1 MNRSLSLS
9 LPSLPSLPF
18 AIFLV
23 SLTLGPN
30 ALCDS
35 PLPKRFGHTF
45 EELRNEANIRLSND
59 PKFGR
64 ELLVVESKLTFN
76 EKGACEETNRE
87 VWVSRLKDTG
97 DQGTVQRRYSPWYQN
112 QPTYSARV
120 FDRNGKL
127 YELNNEDII
136 VSSIQSE
143 DRTVLS
149 DDMLLQA
156 VLPGLQ
162 EGGIVEELT
171 TTSER
176 APFFKSGTLKSVL
189 LDALVPTHYLYV
201 EVEAPQDLPLNIG
214 ILGPELPIQ
223 QSIENG
229 KRYWKIE
236 IQNPKLVDV
245 SKLEGTIPANQ
256 HQLSSLVIT
265 TGQSWNKIASE
276 YSQIIDQKLQGTDFE
291 SILEEISVDRSAS
304 QMDQLEKCMHWIQ
317 NNIRYTSVAL
327 GAASIIPAKPMQ
339 MLTKRFGDCKDQSS
353 LLVGLLRELKIQS
366 SVAIANSS
374 TYRTPYASYPALNSF
389 DHAIVMA
396 ICDGQEVWVD
406 CTYPGSSAR
415 DIPVYLQGKMVL
427 IASADTESLSRIPV
441 LPKESNRYLEERVLR
456 VADDRAT
463 YSFDVTTR
471 SSGFFA
477 AQARNETLSSDRSY
491 REQNR
496 LEQYRSFGGNPD
508 FKIESE
514 DDPWHDS
521 GPEFTSVTKANG
533 LPFTFV
539 TQTQRRVILSMKR
552 LFDYLPEA
560 YLMNG
565 DDSDE
570 KVERKYPAPIL
581 VPFSYRRSTL
591 IPFANGTSFVIN
603 EDRIEEKIGPV
614 SIRKL
619 VEKKSNGD
627 LWVDFELSSDAGEL
641 TVANLERL
649 SKIIKEIEST
659 TNRWMA
665 VVTIDVSEEPE
676 SVNLTAKQII
686 EFREDWKR
694 DDSDEKLSTY
704 IHGLLNCGLV
714 QAAISTLE
722 EEMRKTPDRSAV
734 YSLLGECFIVDSLG
748 REFEFG
754 CNLAKA
760 EDMFRKAIALK
771 PQDRIANYFLAN
783 CLLRDSDGT
792 MGTTEERERESLE
805 LINEYEKHSEL
816 SDGMFH
822 IATWL
827 NIKLH
832 NFEAARELF
841 REHYREIDEQCT
853 QVTEWAIN
861 ENWNEISVM
870 RDRLADDPEN
880 LKSVFEAARQ
890 NLFELRKYK
899 AGGKLFELETPNDAA
914 QRRVATSVSNLRV
927 NPLPT
932 GNPTSPKEVAIEAVY
947 HVLRSGIDTKDW
959 HGFTLNPD
967 DQDQALEKLDS
978 LLAANRVKI
987 RLNGLYKGRLL
998 DSLALQINV
1007 DGSEELGFRCETKI
1021 QGVPIAFF
1029 VVKEQNQYKLL
1040 LRGKKFRSLVNQAR
1054 EHAKNGNNAGAIK
1067 WLEWIMKEFPEGNVL
1082 NPEAFSPS
1090 KAIWNS
1096 SRTKSPELVDRVLK
1110 MLDANAAPENF
1121 TREFKEWMAAEKSNT
1136 KKTHYH
1142 RALLENLFDL
1152 DRDLFA
1158 KEAEEFI
1165 QEREGY
1171 PLYKFSLVKAYMDR
1185 QQLELARERLNQWK
1199 DEFPSW
1205 LVADFE
1211 AKLLFHQGMKTE
1223 AIQAFKEAA
1232 LLYGNEEIWNTLLW
1246 TAMFTDYP
1254 IQELCALCKDRF
1266 DPKNTSVAMLHTLA
1280 CAKAQ
1285 TGAISEAIE
1294 DLRMVV
1300 NQQGNV
1306 IKSADWL
1313 VIGIIAEQCGLTDSA
1328 RKAYERVQVDKEVR
1342 SAYELAQLRL
1352 KMLP

>member
-1 MNRSLSLS
+1 MKLFYRLPLVAFLVLLSL
-9 LPSLPSLPF
+9 
-18 AIFLV
+18 
-23 SLTLGPN
+23 GPY
-30 ALCDS
+30 ALSDS

-45 EELRNEANIRLSND
+45 EELRNEANVRLSND

-64 ELLVVESKLTFN
+64 EQLVVETKLTFN
-76 EKGACEETNRE
+76 EKGACEETVRE

-97 DQGTVQRRYSPWYQN
+97 DQGTVQRSYSPWYQN

-120 FDRNGKL
+120 FDRNGKI
-127 YELNNEDII
+127 YELNDEDII

-171 TTSER
+171 ITSER

-189 LDALVPTHYLYV
+189 LDAFVPTHYLYV
-201 EVEAPQDLPLNIG
+201 EVEAPQDLPLNVG
-214 ILGPELPIQ
+214 MLGPEIPVQ
-223 QSIENG
+223 QSVENG
-229 KRYWKIE
+229 KQYWKIE
-236 IQNPKLVDV
+236 IRNPRLVDV

-256 HQLSSLVIT
+256 HQLSTLVIT

-291 SILEEISVDRSAS
+291 SILAEIGVDRSAS

-327 GAASIIPAKPMQ
+327 GAASIIPVKPMQ

-374 TYRTPYASYPALNSF
+374 TYRTPYESYPALNSF

-396 ICDGQEVWVD
+396 KCDGQEVWVD
-406 CTYPGSSAR
+406 CTYPGSSAI

-427 IASADTESLSRIPV
+427 IASADTQSLSRIPV
-441 LPKESNRYLEERVLR
+441 LPKESNRYVEERVLR

-463 YSFDVTTR
+463 HSLEVTTR

-477 AQARNETLSSDRSY
+477 AYARNEALSSDRAY
-491 REQNR
+491 REQSR
-496 LEQYRSFGGNPD
+496 TEQYRSFGGNPD

-514 DDPWHDS
+514 DDPWRAS
-521 GPEFTSVTKANG
+521 GSEFTSVTKATG
-533 LPFTFV
+533 LPFTIV
-539 TQTQRRVILSMKR
+539 NQTQRRVVLSMLR

-560 YLMNG
+560 YLMTG
-565 DDSDE
+565 DDSNE
-570 KVERKYPAPIL
+570 KVERKYSAPIL

-591 IPFANGTSFVIN
+591 IPSTNGIKFLIN

-627 LWVDFELSSDAGEL
+627 LLVDFELSSDAGEL

-649 SKIIKEIEST
+649 AKIIKEIEST

-665 VVTIDVSEEPE
+665 FVTFDVSEEPE
-676 SVNLTAKQII
+676 SISLTAQQIV
-686 EFREDWKR
+686 ELRDEWKR
-694 DDSDEKLSTY
+694 NDSDETLSSY

-714 QAAISTLE
+714 HSAISTLE
-722 EEMRKTPDRSAV
+722 EEKKKTPDRFAV
-734 YSLLGECFIVDSLG
+734 YSLLGECFIVDNIG

-754 CNLAKA
+754 FNLAKA
-760 EDMFRKAIALK
+760 EEMFRKAVALK
-771 PQDRIANYFLAN
+771 PQDRVANHFLAS
-783 CLLRDSDGT
+783 CLLKDSDGT

-805 LINEYEKHSEL
+805 LINSYEKHSEL

-822 IATWL
+822 IATWI
-827 NIKLH
+827 NIKQN
-832 NFEAARELF
+832 NFEAARQLF
-841 REHYREIDEQCT
+841 RKYDREIDEQST
-853 QVTEWAIN
+853 QVAEWAIN
-861 ENWNEISVM
+861 ENWNEISVL
-870 RDRLADDPEN
+870 RDRLADDPQN
-880 LKSVFEAARQ
+880 LNSVFEGARQ
-890 NLFELRKYK
+890 ILFELRKYP
-899 AGGKLFELETPNDAA
+899 AGGKLFVLEKPNDAA

-932 GNPTSPKEVAIEAVY
+932 GNPTSPKEVVIETVY
-947 HVLRSGIDTKDW
+947 QVLRSGIDTKDW

-967 DQDQALEKLDS
+967 EQDQSLETLDS

-987 RLNGLYKGRLL
+987 RRDGLYKGRML
-998 DSLALQINV
+998 DSLVLQVSV
-1007 DGSEELGFRCETKI
+1007 DGSEDLGFRCETKI
-1021 QGVPIAFF
+1021 QGLPIAFF
-1029 VVKEQNQYKLL
+1029 VVKDQNHYKLL
-1040 LRGKKFRSLVNQAR
+1040 LRGRKLRALVNQAR
-1054 EHAKNGNNAGAIK
+1054 ELATNGNHAAAIK
-1067 WLEWIMKEFPEGNVL
+1067 WLEWTMKELPEGNVL
-1082 NPEAFSPS
+1082 NPESFSPA

-1096 SRTKSPELVDRVLK
+1096 SRTKTPELVDRVLK
-1110 MLDANAAPENF
+1110 MLDANAAPEDF
-1121 TREFKEWMAAEKSNT
+1121 TKEFKEWIAAEKSST

-1142 RALLENLFDL
+1142 RALLDNLFDL
-1152 DRDLFA
+1152 YRDRFA

-1165 QEREGY
+1165 REREGY
-1171 PLYKFSLVKAYMDR
+1171 PLYKFSLIRFYID
-1185 QQLELARERLNQWK
+1185 QQQGELAREHLNQWK

-1205 LVADFE
+1205 LVADLE
-1211 AKLLFHQGMKTE
+1211 AKLLFQQGMKTE
-1223 AIQAFKEAA
+1223 AIQAFKDAA
-1232 LLYGNEEIWNTLLW
+1232 LLYGNEEIWNSLLW

-1254 IQELCALCKDRF
+1254 IQELCTLCKDRL
-1266 DPKNTSVAMLHTLA
+1266 DPKTVSVAMLHTLA

-1313 VIGIIAEQCGLTDSA
+1313 VIGIIAEQCGLSESA
-1328 RKAYERVQVDKEVR
+1328 RQAYERVQVDKEVR